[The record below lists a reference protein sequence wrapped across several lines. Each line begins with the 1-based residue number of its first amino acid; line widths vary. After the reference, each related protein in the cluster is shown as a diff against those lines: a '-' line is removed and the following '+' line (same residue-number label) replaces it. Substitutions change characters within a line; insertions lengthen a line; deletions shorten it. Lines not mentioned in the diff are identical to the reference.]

1 MAHAL
6 LEKAARHTA
15 QARAI
20 NDEFEGKEM
29 PAEAAHQ
36 MDGHL
41 AKASEYR
48 KQWNRLEALADHQ
61 SFLDE
66 PVYKHDMG
74 VGATQTIGGTSAGEF
89 LLDSER
95 KERASKSFFDYCRKG
110 LEGITVE
117 QKADLV
123 ENSTGQLLIPVDYA
137 GTILKEL
144 PREAVIRNL
153 AFIRPT
159 TKNKVEVGNVVINTA
174 GWGKL
179 ETGTAATDGLAAT
192 PAAKD
197 TITVHDLNALVK
209 LGRDELEDSD
219 ENLGEVIRSALSLKF
234 AELED
239 DAFAAGLGD
248 GSNQPVGLATNTAV
262 TQGVTA
268 AANATVVADE
278 LKKVPFTVPAQFRKA
293 SGPTPAVWLWHTS
306 AEQAVALLK
315 DTEGRYL
322 LQEKAAQGEPP
333 TLFGYSTYTVD
344 GLPSMTATG
353 TAVDKSVI
361 FGALRAGYMVADRRR
376 LTVQRLEERFAEEGK
391 IGLLFTH
398 RVGGDVIRPK
408 ALAWYKL

>member
-1 MAHAL
+1 MAHPL
-6 LEKAARHTA
+6 LDKAARHTA

-20 NDEFEGKEM
+20 NDEFEGKAM

-41 AKASEYR
+41 GKAAEYR
-48 KQWNRLEALADHQ
+48 KQWNREQALTDNE

-74 VGATQTIGGTSAGEF
+74 AGEFKGSVGGTSAGEF

-95 KERASKSFFDYCRKG
+95 KERKGQAFFDYCRKG
-110 LEGITVE
+110 LDALTIE

-123 ENSTGQLLIPVDYA
+123 ENATGENLVPVDFS

-144 PREAVIRNL
+144 PREGVLRNL

-159 TKNKVEVGNVVINTA
+159 TKNRVDIGNVVINSA

-179 ETGTAATDGLAAT
+179 ETGTVATDGLAAT
-192 PAAKD
+192 PADKD
-197 TITVHDLNALVK
+197 QIVVHDLNALVK

-219 ENLGEVIRSALSLKF
+219 ENLAEIIRSALALKF
-234 AELED
+234 GEMED
-239 DAFAAGLGD
+239 DAFAAGSGT
-248 GSNQPVGLATNTAV
+248 GQPFGIAVNADV

-268 AANATVVADE
+268 ASGQTVVGDE
-278 LKKVPFTVPAQFRKA
+278 LKKVPFTVPAQFRK
-293 SGPTPAVWLWHTS
+293 SSSAVWMGHTS
-306 AEQAVALLK
+306 AEQAIALLK
-315 DTEGRYL
+315 NTEGNYL
-322 LQEKAAQGEPP
+322 LQEKAALGEPP
-333 TLFGYSTYTVD
+333 TLFGYRWYTVD
-344 GLPSMTATG
+344 GLPAITTTADAGAG
-353 TAVDKSVI
+353 TDKSVM
-361 FGALRAGYMVADRRR
+361 FGDMKSGYMIADRRR
-376 LTVQRLEERFAEEGK
+376 LTVQRLEERYADEGK

>member
-29 PAEAAHQ
+29 PAEAANQ

-41 AKASEYR
+41 AKAAEYR
-48 KQWNRLEALADHQ
+48 KQWNRQQALEDHQ

-74 VGATQTIGGTSAGEF
+74 AGETKGPIGGTSAGEF

-95 KERASKSFFDYCRKG
+95 KEKATKSFFDFCRKG
-110 LEGITVE
+110 LDGISIE

-123 ENSTGQLLIPVDYA
+123 ENATGENLVPVDFS

-144 PREAVIRNL
+144 PREGVIRNL

-159 TKNKVEVGNVVINTA
+159 TKNKVDIGNVVINAA

-179 ETGTAATDGLAAT
+179 ETGTVATDGLDAT

-209 LGRDELEDSD
+209 LGQDELEDSD
-219 ENLGEVIRSALSLKF
+219 ENLAEIIRSALALKF
-234 AELED
+234 AEQED
-239 DAFAAGLGD
+239 DAFAAGSGTA
-248 GSNQPVGLATNTAV
+248 QPFGISVNAGV

-268 AANATVVADE
+268 ATNATVVADE
-278 LKKVPFTVPAQFRKA
+278 LKKVPFTVPAQFRKSTA
-293 SGPTPAVWLWHTS
+293 SVWMGHTS
-306 AEQAVALLK
+306 VEQAVALLK

-322 LQEKAAQGEPP
+322 LQEKAALGEPP
-333 TLFGYSTYTVD
+333 TLFGYRWFTVD
-344 GLPSMTATG
+344 GLPSMTTTA
-353 TAVDKSVI
+353 TAVDKSLM
-361 FGALRAGYMVADRRR
+361 FGDMRAGYMIADRRR
-376 LTVQRLEERFAEEGK
+376 LTVVRLVERYAEQGK

>member
-1 MAHAL
+1 MAHPL
-6 LEKAARHTA
+6 LDKAARHTA

-48 KQWNRLEALADHQ
+48 KQWNREQALADHQ
-61 SFLDE
+61 TFLDE
-66 PVYKHDMG
+66 PVYKHDMSG
-74 VGATQTIGGTSAGEF
+74 GGSKAALGGTGAGEF
-89 LLDSER
+89 LLESE
-95 KERASKSFFDYCRKG
+95 KKDRATHSFFEFCRKG
-110 LEGITVE
+110 LDALSVE

-123 ENSTGQLLIPVDYA
+123 ENATGQNLIPTDFA

-144 PREAVIRNL
+144 PREATIRNL

-159 TKNKVEVGNVVINTA
+159 TKNVVDVGNVVINTA

-179 ETGTAATDGLAAT
+179 ETGTAATDGLGGT

-197 TITVHDLNALVK
+197 TITVYDLNALVK

-219 ENLGEVIRSALSLKF
+219 ENLAEIIRSALALKF

-239 DAFAAGLGD
+239 DAFAS
-248 GSNQPVGLATNTAV
+248 GSGTGQPFGLATNAGV

-268 AANATVVADE
+268 AANATVVGDE
-278 LKKVPFTVPAQFRKA
+278 LKKVPFQVPAQFRK
-293 SGPTPAVWLWHTS
+293 STTSSWLGHTS
-306 AEQAVALLK
+306 AEQAIALLK
-315 DTEGRYL
+315 NTEGNYL
-322 LQEKAAQGEPP
+322 LQEKAALGEPP
-333 TLFGYSTYTVD
+333 TLFGYRWYTVD
-344 GLPSMTATG
+344 GLPSMATTG
-353 TAVDKSVI
+353 TAVDKSVM
-361 FGALRAGYMVADRRR
+361 FGDIRAGYMIADRRR
-376 LTVQRLEERFAEEGK
+376 LTVQRLEERYAEEGK